1 MGDFAANRIFESSNR
16 LQVAQRTAVTSHN
29 FDGIFLE
36 AGSTGLCSELKFN
49 NFVIYMIEH

>member
-16 LQVAQRTAVTSHN
+16 LQVAQRTAVTSHS